1 MKEILKKILPNKI
14 KHWLF
19 NIKHLYIS
27 KYGDY
32 YWSQEGEDI
41 ILRRI
46 FENKKNGFYVDI
58 GAHHPYRFSNTYY
71 FYRIGWRGINID
83 ANPQSI
89 ELFNKYR
96 KRDSNLNLAIGLS
109 KRIMKYYMFNEPA
122 LNTFDEL
129 LAKERNNSGIYKIIE
144 VKEVE
149 VYPLKDVLEKFLPKG
164 QEIDFMN
171 IDVEGLD
178 FEVIQSNDWNK
189 YRPKVLL
196 VEILPSHTVEKLID
210 NEIYKYLKN
219 IGYNL
224 LAKCF
229 NTCIFTMEEDNVK

>member
-1 MKEILKKILPNKI
+1 MKKILKKILPNKI
-14 KHWLF
+14 KHWLS
-19 NIKHLYIS
+19 NIKHLHIT
-27 KYGDY
+27 KYRDY

-46 FENKKNGFYVDI
+46 FENKRSGFYVDI

-96 KRDSNLNLAIGLS
+96 KRDMNLNLAIGLN

-122 LNTFDEL
+122 LNTFDEY
-129 LAKERNNSGIYKIIE
+129 LAKERNNFNNYKIINT
-144 VKEVE
+144 KEVE
-149 VYPLKDVLEKFLPKG
+149 VYPLKDILDKFLPKG
-164 QEIDFMN
+164 QEIDFMS

-178 FEVIQSNDWNK
+178 FEVIKSNDWNK
-189 YRPKVLL
+189 YRPRVLL
-196 VEILPSHTVEKLID
+196 VEILPAHKVEELME
-210 NEIYKYLKN
+210 NEIYKYLKE

-229 NTCIFTMEEDNVK
+229 NTCIFMIDEGIK

>member
-1 MKEILKKILPNKI
+1 VKKILKKILPNKI

-19 NIKHLYIS
+19 NINNLYIT
-27 KYGDY
+27 KYRDY

-46 FENKKNGFYVDI
+46 FENKKSGFYVDI
-58 GAHHPYRFSNTYY
+58 GAHHPYRFSSTYY
-71 FYRIGWRGINID
+71 FYRKGWRGINID
-83 ANPQSI
+83 ANPKSI
-89 ELFNKYR
+89 ELFEKFR
-96 KRDSNLNLAIGLS
+96 KRDINLNLAIGLN

-122 LNTFDEL
+122 LNTFDEF
-129 LAKERNNSGIYKIIE
+129 LAKQRSNIDVYKIIAM
-144 VKEVE
+144 KEVE
-149 VYPLKDVLEKFLPKG
+149 VYQLKDVLGQFLPKG

-178 FEVIQSNDWNK
+178 FEVIKSNDWNK
-189 YRPKVLL
+189 YRPRVLL
-196 VEILPSHTVEKLID
+196 VEILPAHKVEELRE
-210 NEIYKYLKN
+210 NEIYKYLKD

-229 NTCIFTMEEDNVK
+229 NTCIFTIEDNVK